1 MADPFEVRMR
11 FTNQLQHLN
20 ASVTSSQKA
29 AQYALKYKDMD
40 EDLHSC
46 ILEQV
51 EKVRLFPPRRTPYRL
66 PRAVLTLDAQNSMNN
81 RANILYFLEAL
92 ADLSNSNGHLDYIRM
107 MQRDILRIVDAVA
120 PEDGSGAA
128 NIKVV
133 QKVLANFATKGYLE
147 NQTVGEIDELLQE
160 RDSGMPGLEG
170 AVNSAALEAEGMDV
184 DEAAAWDERSREKG
198 ADAGGG
204 GVRLDKKLVEQRIE
218 EDRERHKRLREHQWA
233 VPMQTGDD
241 DDKEFEMLYEETSSV
256 GSDDYRLFEEEY
268 QDHKRCAVE
277 HAADMDGTADV

>member
-29 AQYALKYKDMD
+29 AQYALKYRDMD

-51 EKVRLFPPRRTPYRL
+51 EK
-66 PRAVLTLDAQNSMNN
+66 NSMNN

-92 ADLSNSNGHLDYIRM
+92 ADLSNTNGHRDYIRM

-133 QKVLANFATKGYLE
+133 QKVLASFAAKGYLE
-147 NQTVGEIDELLQE
+147 AQTVGEIDELLQE

-170 AVNSAALEAEGMDV
+170 SGGSPTQLAEGMDV
-184 DEAAAWDERSREKG
+184 DDGVWEDRRG
-198 ADAGGG
+198 DAG

-233 VPMQTGDD
+233 VPPAVGEEEDER
-241 DDKEFEMLYEETSSV
+241 EFEMLFEETSSV
-256 GSDDYRLFEEEY
+256 GSDDYRLFEEEFL
-268 QDHKRCAVE
+268 DRKRCAEE
-277 HAADMDGTADV
+277 HKADMEGTGEA